1 MICFAYAIG
10 QASGLG
16 CGGAGAD
23 KVKEEGAGFAVEPV
37 YDEFW
42 EKEDDDVECALEH
55 DEEKTEE
62 EGDILVRAQTRKK
75 RQVRHGR
82 ELPVIHV
89 FGSWP
94 WPWPVRPLFY
104 GSLAPSTRSIFP
116 PALSMMRST
125 RAPSPTLT
133 AFSGISSYRTDSYKP
148 LRDKSSTSTPP
159 LDPHQVARTHYDELS
174 KYLSSYLAKGSMSS
188 LSPFAHSHV
197 HPPTEPA
204 NSRSTARQKL
214 TRLTR
219 QQFQELSTDVYDELI
234 RRKTNSDNIQGPSSV
249 SPRTSNSPVALVP
262 FLPVRDEFHPKRNQA
277 RQKLATLPMSRFKDL
292 SSDVYYEL
300 VRRYPEFKEEVRLV
314 YSPSMTLFLPSLP
327 SSSLLLTP
335 L

>member
-1 MICFAYAIG
+1 M
-10 QASGLG
+10 
-16 CGGAGAD
+16 
-23 KVKEEGAGFAVEPV
+23 
-37 YDEFW
+37 
-42 EKEDDDVECALEH
+42 
-55 DEEKTEE
+55 
-62 EGDILVRAQTRKK
+62 
-75 RQVRHGR
+75 
-82 ELPVIHV
+82 IHV

-94 WPWPVRPLFY
+94 CQVRPLFY
-104 GSLAPSTRSIFP
+104 GSTSPTPTPSSRSILP
-116 PALSMMRST
+116 TTLSTMRST

-133 AFSGISSYRTDSYKP
+133 AFSGISSYRTESYKP

-159 LDPHQVARTHYDELS
+159 LDSHQVARTHYDELS

-188 LSPFAHSHV
+188 LSPLAHSHV

-234 RRKTNSDNIQGPSSV
+234 RRKTNSDGVQGPSV
-249 SPRTSNSPVALVP
+249 SLPSLRTSNSPAASVP

-300 VRRYPEFKEEVRLV
+300 VRRYPDFKEEVRLIFL
-314 YSPSMTLFLPSLP
+314 SMTLFLPL
-327 SSSLLLTP
+327 SSPATSS
-335 L
+335 